1 MTDQPA
7 SISTIS
13 GGEAGWGIFGCLS
26 GLILGVVGG
35 VVLLVTVS
43 LFVALFGASPLPSSP
58 TPPGKPDLRVTLE
71 ENFINRFAA
80 QPTAETV
87 NLDVLPG
94 NQVRLTV
101 DTTVEALGLQVPVQI
116 SGLFQVQYIG
126 QTLQVAL
133 LDTQVVGVSIP
144 LDLSDYF
151 AQNTAAI
158 NQELNLMVSE
168 LSKTFNAP
176 VVITNLNTTDTQIL
190 LDIREVQ

>member
-1 MTDQPA
+1 VTHQPS
-7 SISTIS
+7 SISKIS
-13 GGEAGWGIFGCLS
+13 GDEAGWGIVGCLG
-26 GLILGVVGG
+26 GLTLGLVGG
-35 VVLLVTVS
+35 VLLLVVAS
-43 LFVALFGASPLPSSP
+43 LIVTLFGASPSPGP

-87 NLDVLPG
+87 NLDVLPS
-94 NQVRLTV
+94 NQVKLTV
-101 DTTVEALGLQVPVQI
+101 DTTVEALGLQVPVQLT
-116 SGLFQVQYIG
+116 GLFQVQYIG

-144 LDLSDYF
+144 LDLTSYF
-151 AQNTAAI
+151 AQNTATI

-168 LSKTFNAP
+168 ISKTFSAP
-176 VVITNLNTTDTQIL
+176 VIITNLSTTDNQIV

>member
-1 MTDQPA
+1 M
-7 SISTIS
+7 
-13 GGEAGWGIFGCLS
+13 FGCLS
-26 GLILGVVGG
+26 GLILGLVGG
-35 VVLLVTVS
+35 VMLLVAAS
-43 LFVALFGASPLPSSP
+43 LLMALFGASPQPGP

-94 NQVRLTV
+94 NQVKLTV
-101 DTTVEALGLQVPVQI
+101 GTTVEVFGVQVPVQI
-116 SGLFQVQYIG
+116 TGLFQIQFVG

-144 LDLSDYF
+144 LDLTGYF
-151 AQNTAAI
+151 AQNTATI

-176 VVITNLNTTDTQIL
+176 VVITNLGTTESQIL

>member
-1 MTDQPA
+1 MIDQPS

-13 GGEAGWGIFGCLS
+13 GDEAGWGVFGCLS
-26 GLILGVVGG
+26 GLVLGLVGG
-35 VVLLVTVS
+35 VLLLVVASLIVS
-43 LFVALFGASPLPSSP
+43 LFGASPTPGP
-58 TPPGKPDLRVTLE
+58 TPPGKPDLRITLE

-94 NQVRLTV
+94 NQVKLTV
-101 DTTVEALGLQVPVQI
+101 DTTVEALGLQVPVQLT
-116 SGLFQVQYIG
+116 GLFQVQYVG

-144 LDLSDYF
+144 LDLSGYF
-151 AQNTAAI
+151 SQNSAAI

-168 LSKTFNAP
+168 ISNAFNAP
-176 VVITNLNTTDTQIL
+176 VIITNLNTTDNQIL

>member
-1 MTDQPA
+1 MTDYQPSSNPA
-7 SISTIS
+7 IS
-13 GGEAGWGIFGCLS
+13 GDEAGWGIFGCLS
-26 GLILGVVGG
+26 GLILGTLGG
-35 VVLLVTVS
+35 VVLLVVAS
-43 LFVALFGASPLPSSP
+43 LLMALFGASPLPGP

-87 NLDVLPG
+87 KLDVLPG
-94 NQVRLTV
+94 NQVKLTV
-101 DTTVEALGLQVPVQI
+101 DTTVEALGLQVPVQLT
-116 SGLFQVQYIG
+116 GLFQVQYVG

-133 LDTQVVGVSIP
+133 LDTQVVGVSVP
-144 LDLSDYF
+144 LDLTGYF
-151 AQNTAAI
+151 AQNTATI

-176 VVITNLNTTDTQIL
+176 VVITNLNTTDNQIL

>member
-1 MTDQPA
+1 MTHQPS

-13 GGEAGWGIFGCLS
+13 GDEAGWGIFGCLS
-26 GLILGVVGG
+26 GLILGVIGG
-35 VVLLVTVS
+35 VMLLVAAS
-43 LFVALFGASPLPSSP
+43 LLVALFGASPSPDP

-87 NLDVLPG
+87 KLDVLPG
-94 NQVRLTV
+94 NQVKLTV

-116 SGLFQVQYIG
+116 AGLFQVQYIG
-126 QTLQVAL
+126 QTLQVTL
-133 LDTQVVGVSIP
+133 LDTQVVGVSVP
-144 LDLSDYF
+144 LDLTGYF

-168 LSKTFNAP
+168 ISKTFNAP
-176 VVITNLNTTDTQIL
+176 VIITNLSTTDNQIL